1 MKKLT
6 LEEIDQQRVRP
17 DEYDSVERFP
27 IYVLLDNI
35 RSLHNVGSIFR
46 SADAARVSRLY
57 LCGITGVPPRPEI
70 GKTALGAT
78 ETVPWEY
85 RKDAAAVLD
94 ELRDQNCRIV
104 ALEHTDRS
112 VAHRKARYDF
122 PCCLVIGNEV
132 WGVQEELLEKTDLAV
147 EIPMYGSKHS
157 LNVSVAFGVAMD
169 QILSQFIDRHHQ

>member
-70 GKTALGAT
+70 
-78 ETVPWEY
+78 
-85 RKDAAAVLD
+85 
-94 ELRDQNCRIV
+94 
-104 ALEHTDRS
+104 
-112 VAHRKARYDF
+112 
-122 PCCLVIGNEV
+122 
-132 WGVQEELLEKTDLAV
+132 
-147 EIPMYGSKHS
+147 
-157 LNVSVAFGVAMD
+157 
-169 QILSQFIDRHHQ
+169 